1 MFVIITG
8 ATATGK
14 SGAAVSLAKKIDAV
28 IISADSMQ
36 VYTGMD
42 IGTSKITPDE
52 MEGIQHRLIG
62 EISPHEKFSAAR
74 FKQMAESAMDDMRAS
89 GKKAIIAG
97 GTGLYINSII
107 RGIAGQYA
115 ASPELREYLRKEY
128 LQHGLGHMADM
139 LAAVDP
145 GAPALIDIKNGRR
158 VLRALE
164 QVKSAGMTLA
174 EIRRS
179 AAETVYKDPYK
190 MFVLELPRKTLY
202 ERLDIRVEEMLKRG
216 LVGEVKNLLDSGFL
230 PSETA
235 MQAIGYKETALYLN
249 GAVTYGGAVEMIKRA
264 TRNYAKRQQTWFSK
278 YKEAVRINVEGLTK
292 EDIAGIIAG
301 HLENI

>member
-14 SGAAVSLAKKIDAV
+14 SGAAVSLAKKIDAE

-42 IGTSKITPDE
+42 IGTCKITPDE
-52 MEGIQHRLIG
+52 MEGIKHRLIG
-62 EISPHEKFSAAR
+62 EISPHENFSAAR
-74 FKQMAESAMDDMRAS
+74 FKQLAESALDSIRAS

-107 RGIAGQYA
+107 RGIAGQDK
-115 ASPELREYLRKEY
+115 ASPELREFLRGQFS
-128 LQHGLGHMADM
+128 QHGLGHMADM
-139 LAAVDP
+139 LAAIDP
-145 GAPALIDIKNGRR
+145 EAPGLIDIKNSRR

-164 QVKSAGMTLA
+164 QVKSAGMTLN
-174 EIRRS
+174 EIRRG
-179 AAETVYKDPYK
+179 AAQTIYKDAYK

-235 MQAIGYKETALYLN
+235 MQAIGYKETALYLK
-249 GAVTYGGAVEMIKRA
+249 GDITYEGAVEMIKRA
-264 TRNYAKRQQTWFSK
+264 TRNYAKRQQTWFK
-278 YKEAVRINVEGLTK
+278 RYTEAVRINVEGLSK
-292 EDIAGIIAG
+292 EDIAGIMAG